1 MADKRPASVANPKRS
16 DKIPT
21 WIAFHLCLS
30 GTMDKRIFDM
40 KRQSG
45 FTLIELMIV
54 VAIVAILAAI
64 ALPAYQTYTKRA
76 KFSEVIAATGP
87 AKTAVEVCVQGST
100 DAVNAA
106 LMGTCASAGDA
117 AVSGAFDTTNITS
130 VDASTNSAS
139 GAVGV
144 TITATGTAA
153 TFGTA
158 TTYSLIGTANA
169 TTKQVTWVVSG
180 SCKTDGMC

>member
-1 MADKRPASVANPKRS
+1 MRKQ
-16 DKIPT
+16 T
-21 WIAFHLCLS
+21 
-30 GTMDKRIFDM
+30 
-40 KRQSG
+40 G

-100 DAVNAA
+100 DTVDAT
-106 LMGTCASAGDA
+106 LMGICASAGEA
-117 AVSGAFDTTNITS
+117 AVSGAFDTTNIAS
-130 VDASTNSAS
+130 VDATAS

-144 TITATGTAA
+144 TITATGTTA
-153 TFGTA
+153 TFGSS
-158 TTYSLIGTANA
+158 TTYELIGSAN
-169 TTKQVTWVVSG
+169 TTSRQVLWAISG
-180 SCKTDGMC
+180 SCKTDGLC

>member
-1 MADKRPASVANPKRS
+1 MVNKGSASVANTKRS

-30 GTMDKRIFDM
+30 GTMEKRIFDM

-64 ALPAYQTYTKRA
+64 ALPAYQNYTKRA

-87 AKTAVEVCVQGST
+87 SKTAVEVCVQGS
-100 DAVNAA
+100 DATVNNALMTTCATASTNAA
-106 LMGTCASAGDA
+106 
-117 AVSGAFDTTNITS
+117 SGAFDTTKVAS
-130 VDASTNSAS
+130 VGATAS
-139 GAVGV
+139 GATGV
-144 TITATGTAA
+144 VITATGNT
-153 TFGTA
+153 TVFPGTM
-158 TTYSLIGTANA
+158 TYILTGTAN
-169 TTKQVTWVVSG
+169 TTSRQVTWVKSG
-180 SCKTDGMC
+180 SCVANGLC